1 MKYKKL
7 KLGITLIG
15 LMCVIAGCN
24 QKDNVKES
32 ESSNQDKVEETES
45 ITEEQEVI
53 ECTNENGV
61 TVYEW
66 HIDVTQDG
74 IPEKI
79 VTNPDTLGRQI
90 KEDENTIAV
99 YSGKT
104 GELIWSD
111 DIGAAHMTWNGVYIY
126 HDNEKDYLM
135 EWNPYSGTGGCVF
148 RYRIFSLS
156 ESGEEIE
163 IMNESFGYRDIEVT
177 EQDIEDL
184 KLFADEVNGYLAK
197 SFVLVAVT
205 KGMTGDHYSTAEEK
219 VVSLYD
225 PTSELELMQ
234 RYLQDSLNS
243 NS

>member
-135 EWNPYSGTGGCVF
+135 EWNPYMNQGRAGY
-148 RYRIFSLS
+148 RYKIFSLS

-163 IMNESFGYRDIEVT
+163 LVNESFGYWDIYVT
-177 EQDIEDL
+177 EQDIEGL
-184 KLFADEVNGYLAK
+184 KVFADGVNEYLAK
-197 SFVLVAVT
+197 AFVLVAVT
-205 KGMTGDHYSTAEEK
+205 EGMPGDHYSTAEEK

-225 PTSELELMQ
+225 PTSDLENMQ
-234 RYLQDSLNS
+234 KWLDSTNNNS
-243 NS
+243 